1 MSRFDKP
8 ILVFQ
13 TDFTYA
19 EGAVSSMYGVVKT
32 VDRELEIFDGT
43 HELPQYDTWSAS
55 YRLYQ
60 SLQFWPKGTIYVSV
74 VDPGVGTARRACVA
88 KTVDGYYIVTPD
100 NGALTHV
107 KRYIGIEAVREID
120 ETVNRLQSTRGTA
133 IFHGRDL
140 FGYTAAK
147 LASGIIDFEG
157 VGPEYPA
164 DEIVEHEILEPTV
177 TEKCAKGIFEINDP
191 NFGNLWTNITLEQ
204 FTEAGFKYG
213 DMVHVT
219 ITENS
224 EKRFEETVLFEKSFG
239 FAKKGEPMIYN
250 NELMKIAMAVSQ
262 GSFCDKYGLSYGP
275 EWEIQFDTVL
285 K

>member
-43 HELPQYDTWSAS
+43 HQIPQYDTWSAS

-107 KRYIGIEAVREID
+107 KKFIGIEAVREID
-120 ETVNRLQSTRGTA
+120 ETVNRLKSTRGVA

-140 FGYTAAK
+140 FGYTAAR

-157 VGPEYPA
+157 VGPEYPV
-164 DEIVEHEILEPTV
+164 DEIVEHEILEPV
-177 TEKCAKGIFEINDP
+177 IEPKHVKGIFEINDP
-191 NFGNLWTNITLEQ
+191 NFGNLWTNIPLEK
-204 FTEAGFKYG
+204 FKEAGFEYG
-213 DMVHVT
+213 DMVHVK
-219 ITENS
+219 ITNEG
-224 EKRFEETVLFEKSFG
+224 KTAFEDTVLFHQSFG
-239 FAKKGEPMIYN
+239 FAKKGDPMIYN
-250 NELMKIAMAVSQ
+250 NELMKVAMAVSQ
-262 GSFCDKYGLSYGP
+262 GSFCEKYQLSYGP
-275 EWEIQFDTVL
+275 EWEVEFSI
-285 K
+285 

>member
-1 MSRFDKP
+1 MKP

-13 TDFTYA
+13 TDFTYK

-32 VDRELEIFDGT
+32 VDRELEIMDGT

-74 VDPGVGTARRACVA
+74 VDPGVGTSRRACVA

-107 KRYIGIEAVREID
+107 KKFIGIEAVREID
-120 ETVNRLQSTRGTA
+120 ESVNRLKSTRGVA

-140 FGYTAAK
+140 FGYTAAR

-157 VGPEYPA
+157 VGPEYPVE
-164 DEIVEHEILEPTV
+164 EIVEHEILEPV
-177 TEKCAKGIFEINDP
+177 VEEGKVSGIFEINDP
-191 NFGNLWTNITLEQ
+191 NFGNLWTNIPLEV
-204 FTEAGFKYG
+204 FKNAGFEYG
-213 DMVHVT
+213 DYVNVVVKHEGKT
-219 ITENS
+219 A
-224 EKRFEETVLFEKSFG
+224 FEQKVLFHQSFG
-239 FAKKGEPMIYN
+239 FAQKGDPMIYN
-250 NELMKIAMAVSQ
+250 NELMKVAMAVSQ
-262 GSFCDKYGLSYGP
+262 GSFCEKYNLNYGP
-275 EWEIQFDTVL
+275 EWTVEFT

>member
-1 MSRFDKP
+1 MSRFNKP

-43 HELPQYDTWSAS
+43 HQLPQYDTWSAS

-74 VDPGVGTARRACVA
+74 VDPGVGTSRKACVA
-88 KTVDGYYIVTPD
+88 KTTDGYYIVTPD

-107 KRYIGIEAVREID
+107 KKYIGIEAVREID
-120 ETVNRLQSTRGTA
+120 ESINRLQSTRGTA
-133 IFHGRDL
+133 VFHGRDL
-140 FGYTAAK
+140 FGYTAAR

-157 VGPEYPA
+157 VGPAYSV
-164 DEIVEHEILEPTV
+164 DDIVCHDIIDANVEPNH
-177 TEKCAKGIFEINDP
+177 AKGYFEINDP
-191 NFGNLWTNITLEQ
+191 NFGNMWTNVYTDD
-204 FTEAGFKYG
+204 FMKAGFNYG
-213 DMVHVT
+213 DKVHT
-219 ITENS
+219 IIRKEGNVV
-224 EKRFEETVLFEKSFG
+224 FEEDLLFDKTFG
-239 FAKKGEPMIYN
+239 CVAKGDVMLYN
-250 NELMKIAMAVSQ
+250 NELMKVSLAVCQ
-262 GSFCDKYGLSYGP
+262 GSFIEKYNMQFGP
-275 EWEIQFDTVL
+275 EWTIEFS

>member
-1 MSRFDKP
+1 MKP

-43 HELPQYDTWSAS
+43 HQLPQYDTWSAS

-60 SLQFWPKGTIYVSV
+60 SLQFWPEGTIYVSV
-74 VDPGVGTARRACVA
+74 VDPGVGTSRRACVA
-88 KTVDGYYIVTPD
+88 KTIDGYYIVTPD

-107 KRYIGIEAVREID
+107 KHFIGIESVREID
-120 ETVNRLQSTRGTA
+120 ETKNRLRGKGTEGVA

-140 FGYTAAK
+140 FGYTAAR

-157 VGPEYPA
+157 VGPEYSV
-164 DEIVEHEILEPTV
+164 DEIVTHEILKPNV
-177 TEKCAKGIFEINDP
+177 TQGKVQGIFEINDP
-191 NFGNLWTNITLEQ
+191 NFGNLWTNIPLQ
-204 FTEAGFKYG
+204 AFQEAGFTYG
-213 DMVHVT
+213 DYVNVAIWHEEKEVY
-219 ITENS
+219 S
-224 EKRFEETVLFEKSFG
+224 ERVLFHQSFG
-239 FAKKGEPMIYN
+239 FAKKGDAMIYN
-250 NELMKIAMAVSQ
+250 NELMKVAMAVSQ
-262 GSFCDKYGLSYGP
+262 GNFCKKYGLDFGP
-275 EWEIQFDTVL
+275 DWKVEFT

>member
-1 MSRFDKP
+1 MGMFDKP

-43 HELPQYDTWSAS
+43 HQIPQYDTWSAS

-74 VDPGVGTARRACVA
+74 VDPGVGTARKACVA

-107 KRYIGIEAVREID
+107 KKYIGIEAVREID

-140 FGYTAAK
+140 FGYTAAR

-157 VGPEYPA
+157 VGPEYSV

-177 TEKCAKGIFEINDP
+177 EPKHVKGIFEINDP
-191 NFGNLWTNITLEQ
+191 NFGNLWTNIPLEK
-204 FTEAGFKYG
+204 FEEAGFQYG
-213 DMVHVT
+213 DMVNVSICHEGKEVF
-219 ITENS
+219 
-224 EKRFEETVLFEKSFG
+224 KDRVLFHQSFG
-239 FAKKGEPMIYN
+239 FAKKGDPMIYN
-250 NELMKIAMAVSQ
+250 NELMKVAMAVSQ
-262 GSFCDKYGLSYGP
+262 GSFCKKYNLSYGP
-275 EWEIQFDTVL
+275 EWEVEFTI
-285 K
+285 